1 MQKDINLW
9 KTIKGKTKFF
19 EKHAYKEEHDIET
32 NIRISFVH
40 FISQKKPK
48 KKLKTRNLIVYFLFD
63 IGPRE

>member
-19 EKHAYKEEHDIET
+19 EKHAYKKEHDIET

-40 FISQKKPK
+40 FISQKKKTQKTKDK
-48 KKLKTRNLIVYFLFD
+48 KSHRLFF
-63 IGPRE
+63 I